1 MNQKIK
7 INNIERLIINNSNI
21 ETTIGLETSNIVLRN
36 GGGSPFILTDDNEI
50 LSKFDTTNFSNIS
63 NKISI
68 KSFSYSNLA
77 DRPLENGIKESG
89 ILKYVPGDRND
100 KLTRNTG
107 EWKIVSDDVPSKSEF
122 TYELTADSTTETIAT
137 YSLDLSNTFYT
148 KNNIFNAN
156 VYMSIKDTI
165 ASNTQKYCFATVYK
179 NGIVTNNNN
188 NIVTSIIW
196 SNSNTEWTLTES
208 DDNKKLKITVSG
220 LTSVTSDKPKLILN
234 IR

>member
-36 GGGSPFILTDDNEI
+36 GGGSPFILTDDTEI

-100 KLTRNTG
+100 ESTRNTG

-122 TYELTADSTTETIAT
+122 TYELTADNITTNTAIYLLE
-137 YSLDLSNTFYT
+137 LSNTFYT

-179 NGIVTNNNN
+179 NGIGTNNI
-188 NIVTSIIW
+188 IVTSIIW
-196 SNSNTEWTLTES
+196 SNLNTQWTLTES
-208 DDNKKLKITVSG
+208 DDYIKLKITVSG
-220 LTSVTSDKPKLILN
+220 LTSATSDKTKLILN